1 MTRISVDSVALTMAN
16 GRSVAAPASQP
27 GPTEDLTIA
36 STATLPDPPTFEQ
49 LGVVEPICIALASAG
64 ITKAFPIQALT
75 LPIALDNHDVI
86 GQARTGTGKT
96 LAFAIPILQ
105 HLIDSA
111 RGKPAAPRALVVLP
125 TRELAIQVAEDLR
138 TAASL
143 SNVHVVT
150 LYGGRAYEP
159 QIEALATVDVVVG
172 TPGRLLDLA
181 RQRQLDLSAVDV
193 LVLDEADRMLDLG
206 FLPDVEAILR
216 LTPAHR
222 QTMLFSAT
230 MPSEIVTLARNI
242 CTSRPTSGQSSTTS
256 PLMYRPLISMSS
268 VRTTSTRSRCW
279 PGFCR
284 PRAAA

>member
-1 MTRISVDSVALTMAN
+1 MEAKALTPQDLTSDLTSSLSTNMTPISVDSVALTMAN
-16 GRSVAAPASQP
+16 GRSVAAPAGQP
-27 GPTEDLTIA
+27 GATEDKTMA
-36 STATLPDPPTFEQ
+36 SAATPSTVTLPDPPTCEQ
-49 LGVVEPICIALASAG
+49 LGVAEPICTALASAG

-111 RGKPAAPRALVVLP
+111 RGKPTAPRALVVLP

-159 QIEALATVDVVVG
+159 QIEGRATVEVVVG
-172 TPGRLLDLA
+172 PPAGPLCPPRPRRLA
-181 RQRQLDLSAVDV
+181 PSAVAV
-193 LVLDEADRMLDLG
+193 LVLHAAAGGLGTG
-206 FLPDVEAILR
+206 FLPAGE
-216 LTPAHR
+216 
-222 QTMLFSAT
+222 Q
-230 MPSEIVTLARNI
+230 
-242 CTSRPTSGQSSTTS
+242 
-256 PLMYRPLISMSS
+256 
-268 VRTTSTRSRCW
+268 
-279 PGFCR
+279 
-284 PRAAA
+284 